1 MSRPAVLRSLQTI
14 VPGTVLVQEEVRDV
28 FAAQP
33 GLGRLA
39 QRIVATSFN
48 ASGIDTRRTVIDELS
63 LDAESPSPVFFDRAS
78 GLLLSPGTK
87 ERNVIYV
94 REAGRLFVEAARRV
108 IEADPTI
115 GPADIT
121 HVVTV
126 SCTGFHAPGPEYGI
140 VRALGLSDAVQRY
153 HLGFMG
159 CYASM
164 PALRAAAQFCAA
176 DPRAVVLVV
185 SVELC
190 TLHLRSSEDPDL
202 IVASSLFADG
212 AAAGI
217 VTARD
222 LGPDQRGLRLDRFH
236 TAIAAEGEAAMA
248 WTIGDNGFEMILST
262 AVPQIIGE
270 TVHDAVRPLFAPEPE
285 LAAAFDGGRIG
296 DPVAHWAIHPGGR
309 SILDRVEE
317 RLALT
322 EAQLAPAREV
332 LRENGNMSSA
342 TVLFVLKRIL
352 EEEGAQPGERVA
364 AMAFGPGLTAES
376 ALTTVVAAGADAP

>member
-1 MSRPAVLRSLQTI
+1 MSRPPVLRSLQTI
-14 VPGTVLVQEEVRDV
+14 VPETVIVQEQVRDV

-33 GLGRLA
+33 DLGRLA

-48 ASGIDTRRTVIDELS
+48 VSGIDTRHTVIAELAE
-63 LDAESPSPVFFDRAS
+63 DAAPDQPLFYDRGS
-78 GLLLSPGTK
+78 GRLLAPGTK
-87 ERNVIYV
+87 ARNDVYT
-94 REAGRLFVEAARRV
+94 REASRLFVEAARRAL
-108 IEADPTI
+108 EADPDLDA
-115 GPADIT
+115 ADVT
-121 HVVTV
+121 HVITV
-126 SCTGFHAPGPEYGI
+126 SCTGFHAPGPEYEI
-140 VRALGLSDAVQRY
+140 VRGLGLSDAVQRY

-176 DPRAVVLVV
+176 EENAVVLVV

-190 TLHLRSSEDPDL
+190 TLHLRSSEDPDT

-222 LGPDQRGLRLDRFH
+222 LPTAVPALRLDGFH
-236 TAIAAEGEAAMA
+236 TAIVPEGVDDMA
-248 WTIGDNGFEMILST
+248 WTIGDSGFEMILST

-270 TVHDAVRPLFAPEPE
+270 SIIGALAPLYGREEGLAEAFAAGQVGDRVR
-285 LAAAFDGGRIG
+285 
-296 DPVAHWAIHPGGR
+296 HWAIHPGGR
-309 SILDRVEE
+309 SILDRVQE
-317 RLALT
+317 RMALSD
-322 EAQLAPAREV
+322 AQLRPARET
-332 LRENGNMSSA
+332 LREYGNMSSA

-352 EEEGAQPGERVA
+352 EQEGAEPGDRVA

-376 ALTTVVAAGADAP
+376 ALLTVVAPAP